1 MRWNTFGSVPP
12 ASTLIS
18 LSSEDEA
25 RLLGPGLLPASG
37 PAYVL
42 SLASLTSKAARSASP
57 PLYEDPPTYEV
68 AVKMMHCH

>member
-1 MRWNTFGSVPP
+1 MYFVRWNTFGSVPP

-25 RLLGPGLLPASG
+25 RLLGPGLYTNTPG
-37 PAYVL
+37 YVL

-57 PLYEDPPTYEV
+57 PLYEDPPAYEV
-68 AVKMMHCH
+68 AVKMMR

>member
-25 RLLGPGLLPASG
+25 RLLVPSFYQGPG
-37 PAYVL
+37 YVL

-68 AVKMMHCH
+68 AVKMMNCH

>member
-1 MRWNTFGSVPP
+1 MPP

-25 RLLGPGLLPASG
+25 RLLVPGLYTGTDPG
-37 PAYVL
+37 YVL

-68 AVKMMHCH
+68 AVKMMNCH